1 MWSCEV
7 PSNFILYVGDLR
19 LMIFLAI
26 VWWLKTAASKF
37 GRFFSAQQKKRMAAA
52 LPLPLYRTMMPPVMA
67 SESGFDS
74 SGINSSWSDVI
85 SCQKVSEVQSME
97 PPRKK
102 TRTHTDIY
110 NIHMYVLLGI
120 YIYITYKPYKYIMY
134 MHVCAYHRTMSNPS
148 DPVRWMVWKESG
160 EMVFQVAVRY
170 HWGPPGARL
179 YTTNLAT
186 IPALSNIKYTETETV
201 VQ

>member
-85 SCQKVSEVQSME
+85 SCQEVSEVQCME
-97 PPRKK
+97 PPGKK
-102 TRTHTDIY
+102 HAHTHRYIQYT
-110 NIHMYVLLGI
+110 YVCIGI
-120 YIYITYKPYKYIMY
+120 YIYIYITYKYIMY

-148 DPVRWMVWKESG
+148 DPVRWMVWKNRVKWCS
-160 EMVFQVAVRY
+160 
-170 HWGPPGARL
+170 
-179 YTTNLAT
+179 
-186 IPALSNIKYTETETV
+186 K
-201 VQ
+201 